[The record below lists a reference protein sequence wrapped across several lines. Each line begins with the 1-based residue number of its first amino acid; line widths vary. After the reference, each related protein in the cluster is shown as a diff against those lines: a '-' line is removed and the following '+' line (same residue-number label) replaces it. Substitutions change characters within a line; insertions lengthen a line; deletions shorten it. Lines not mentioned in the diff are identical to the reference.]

1 MKIEDGFTVRA
12 PRERVWEFLTDPARM
27 APCIP
32 GCREIQIIGPRAYRA
47 RVRVAVGP
55 IKAEFNLE
63 VEVEEEVPPRLARS
77 VTRGEEGTRAS
88 TLLAK
93 SVLELEE
100 IGSAATAVRYSSD
113 IAIMG
118 RLGKFGLGVMK
129 KKAEALGAEF
139 AAAVSERIEAGA

>member
-12 PRERVWEFLTDPARM
+12 PRERVWAFLTDPARM
-27 APCIP
+27 AACIP
-32 GCREIQIIGPRAYRA
+32 GCTEIQIVGPNSYRA
-47 RVRVAVGP
+47 GVRVAIGP
-55 IKAEFNLE
+55 IKAEFRLE

-88 TLLAK
+88 TLLAR
-93 SVLELEE
+93 SLLELKETEE
-100 IGSAATAVRYSSD
+100 GATQVRYSSD
-113 IAIMG
+113 ISVVG

-139 AAAVSERIEAGA
+139 AKAVCERIEAET

>member
-1 MKIEDGFTVRA
+1 MKIENGFTVRA
-12 PRERVWEFLTDPARM
+12 PRERVWAFLTDPIQMGR
-27 APCIP
+27 CIP
-32 GCREIQIIGPRAYRA
+32 GCREIEVVGRNAYRA
-47 RVRVAVGP
+47 RVGVAVGP

-93 SVLELEE
+93 SLLELEE
-100 IGSAATAVRYSSD
+100 VGSGATSVRYSSD
-113 IAIMG
+113 ISVVG
-118 RLGKFGLGVMK
+118 RLGRFGLGVMK

-139 AAAVSERIEAGA
+139 AKAVCERIEAEA

>member
-12 PRERVWEFLTDPARM
+12 PRERVWAFITDPARM

-32 GCREIQIIGPRAYRA
+32 GCREIGIVGPTSYRA
-47 RVRVAVGP
+47 SVRVAIGP
-55 IKAEFNLE
+55 IKADFNLE
-63 VEVEEEVPPRLARS
+63 VEIEEEVPPRLARS

-88 TLLAK
+88 TLLAR
-93 SVLELEE
+93 SLLELEE
-100 IGSAATAVRYSSD
+100 IGPGATAVRYSSD
-113 IAIMG
+113 ISVVG

-139 AAAVSERIEAGA
+139 AKAVCERIEAEA

>member
-1 MKIEDGFTVRA
+1 MKIADGFTVRA
-12 PRERVWEFLTDPARM
+12 PRERVWGFLTDPARM
-27 APCIP
+27 VPCIP
-32 GCREIQIIGPRAYRA
+32 GCQEIQIVGPNAYRA
-47 RVRVAVGP
+47 RVRVSVGP

-63 VEVEEEVPPRLARS
+63 VEVEEEVPPRLVRS
-77 VTRGEEGTRAS
+77 ITRGEEGTRAS

-100 IGSAATAVRYSSD
+100 IEPGATAVRYSSE
-113 IAIMG
+113 IAVMG

-139 AAAVSERIEAGA
+139 AKIVSQRIEAEA

>member
-1 MKIEDGFTVRA
+1 MS
-12 PRERVWEFLTDPARM
+12 
-27 APCIP
+27 
-32 GCREIQIIGPRAYRA
+32 
-47 RVRVAVGP
+47 VGP

-63 VEVEEEVPPRLARS
+63 VEVEDEVPPRLVRS

-100 IGSAATAVRYSSD
+100 IEPGATAVRYSSE
-113 IAIMG
+113 IAVMG

-139 AAAVSERIEAGA
+139 ARIVSQRIEAGA

>member
-1 MKIEDGFTVRA
+1 
-12 PRERVWEFLTDPARM
+12 M

-32 GCREIQIIGPRAYRA
+32 GCREIQIIGPKAYRA

-63 VEVEEEVPPRLARS
+63 IEVEEEVPPRLARS

-93 SVLELEE
+93 SMLELEE

-113 IAIMG
+113 IAVMG

-139 AAAVSERIEAGA
+139 AAAVSERIEAGT

>member
-12 PRERVWEFLTDPARM
+12 PRERVWAFLTDPARM

-32 GCREIQIIGPRAYRA
+32 GCREIQIIGPKAYRA

-100 IGSAATAVRYSSD
+100 IGSGATAVRYSSD
-113 IAIMG
+113 IAVMG

-139 AAAVSERIEAGA
+139 AAAVSERIEAKA

>member
-1 MKIEDGFTVRA
+1 MRIEGGFTVRA
-12 PRERVWEFLTDPARM
+12 PRERVWGFLTNPARM
-27 APCIP
+27 VPCIP
-32 GCREIQIIGPRAYRA
+32 GCQEIAIVGPNAYRA
-47 RVRVAVGP
+47 RVRVSVGP

-63 VEVEEEVPPRLARS
+63 VEVEEEVQPRLVRS

-100 IGSAATAVRYSSD
+100 IEPGATAVRYSSE
-113 IAIMG
+113 IAVMG

-139 AAAVSERIEAGA
+139 AKAVTERIEAET